1 MYLAI
6 KDNKIIAISEKKEVI
21 IHTEDGDIIQ
31 DITGE
36 ALFPCLEF
44 DEVIEDTEHTVN
56 DYTLYNNEY
65 LLNTDEKVIELQNTE
80 KSNQV
85 RSIRSQY
92 MSDTLAR
99 CDRYEKQKAIGLDTT
114 ESEDT
119 YRNYL
124 LYLQYLRDVPQSE
137 NFPNVEVLTFDKW
150 KEIISSDIVLTEK
163 ETESEV
169 IEDGL

>member
-1 MYLAI
+1 MFVAI
-6 KDNKIIAISEKKEVI
+6 KDDKIIAHNETGEFPLLNYDEIKEVDDV
-21 IHTEDGDIIQ
+21 TLVQVE
-31 DITGE
+31 GE
-36 ALFPCLEF
+36 FLP
-44 DEVIEDTEHTVN
+44 D
-56 DYTLYNNEY
+56 
-65 LLNTDEKVIELQNTE
+65 TDEKVIEQQNIE

-124 LYLQYLRDVPQSE
+124 LYLQYLRDIPQSE
-137 NFPNVEVLTFDKW
+137 NFPNIEVLTFDKW
-150 KEIISSDIVLTEK
+150 KETNSSDIVLTEK

-169 IEDGL
+169 I

>member
-1 MYLAI
+1 MYVAI
-6 KDNKIIAISEKKEVI
+6 KDNKIIAYNK
-21 IHTEDGDIIQ
+21 
-31 DITGE
+31 TGE
-36 ALFPCLEF
+36 FPCLVYDEIKEIDDITLVQVDGEF
-44 DEVIEDTEHTVN
+44 LPDTN
-56 DYTLYNNEY
+56 
-65 LLNTDEKVIELQNTE
+65 EKVIEQQNIE

-85 RSIRSQY
+85 KSIRNQY

-137 NFPNVEVLTFDKW
+137 NFPNIEVLTFDEW
-150 KEIISSDIVLTEK
+150 KC
-163 ETESEV
+163 
-169 IEDGL
+169 

>member
-1 MYLAI
+1 MYKAI

-36 ALFPCLEF
+36 ALFPCLNF

-56 DYTLYNNEY
+56 DYTLYNDEY
-65 LLNTDEKVIELQNTE
+65 LLNTDEKVIEQQNIE

-124 LYLQYLRDVPQSE
+124 LYLQYLRDVPQSAD
-137 NFPNVEVLTFDKW
+137 FPNIEVLTFDEW
-150 KEIISSDIVLTEK
+150 KETSSSDVVLTETK
-163 ETESEV
+163 TESEV
-169 IEDGL
+169 I

>member
-1 MYLAI
+1 MYVAI
-6 KDNKIIAISEKKEVI
+6 RNNKIIDYNKI
-21 IHTEDGDIIQ
+21 
-31 DITGE
+31 GE
-36 ALFPCLEF
+36 FPLLNY
-44 DEVIEDTEHTVN
+44 DRIEEVN
-56 DYTLYNNEY
+56 DDVTLVQVDGEF
-65 LLNTDEKVIELQNTE
+65 LPDTDEKVIEQQNIE

-85 RSIRSQY
+85 KSIRNQY
-92 MSDTLAR
+92 LSDTLAR

-137 NFPNVEVLTFDKW
+137 NFPNIEVLTFYEW
-150 KEIISSDIVLTEK
+150 KDTNSQDIELT

-169 IEDGL
+169 I

>member
-1 MYLAI
+1 MYVAI

-36 ALFPCLEF
+36 ALFPCLDF

-56 DYTLYNNEY
+56 DYTLCNDEY
-65 LLNTDEKVIELQNTE
+65 LLNTDEKVIEQQNIE
-80 KSNQV
+80 KSNQI

-92 MSDTLAR
+92 MSDTLSR
-99 CDRYEKQKAIGLDTT
+99 CDRYEKQKSGLLPTT
-114 ESEDT
+114 DT
-119 YRNYL
+119 YDIYL
-124 LYLQYLRDVPQSE
+124 NLLKYLQYLRDVPQSE
-137 NFPNVEVLTFDKW
+137 NFPNEKVLTFDEW
-150 KEIISSDIVLTEK
+150 KEPNSSDVVITET

-169 IEDGL
+169 I